1 MQKSNI
7 YEFPLVG
14 LSLGCLS
21 EMDTA
26 LESTN
31 RKLLQGKI
39 EKTLFFK
46 KKNSE
51 SRYFRG
57 LPSHLYLSSS
67 KFHEITLEASG
78 ESNFPQ

>member
-46 KKNSE
+46 KKNST
-51 SRYFRG
+51 
-57 LPSHLYLSSS
+57 LSI
-67 KFHEITLEASG
+67 F
-78 ESNFPQ
+78 

>member
-39 EKTLFFK
+39 EKTLF
-46 KKNSE
+46 
-51 SRYFRG
+51 SRRKILRVDILGGY
-57 LPSHLYLSSS
+57 HLT
-67 KFHEITLEASG
+67 FI
-78 ESNFPQ
+78 